1 MQQGNQEASET
12 KPTVVAIATGPRIRS
27 VHAWD
32 TSLGDEA
39 IELAAVAGLDLLE
52 WQRDALRDMLALR
65 EDGRWAHFEFGLNVA
80 RQNGKG
86 AVLEAR
92 ELALLAGI
100 TDETFGVHSAHEFKT
115 SDEHFHRLEAL
126 LENAGIRIKKVRHAS
141 GQEGIESMDAR
152 RMRFVTRTKS
162 GLRGFA
168 GVDYLN
174 LDESMI
180 INSASHSAM
189 MPTLRASAAPRG
201 PQLVYTGSAVDQ
213 ASMEHGIVWTRI
225 RERGI
230 RGEDDAL
237 GYLEFSV
244 DAEHPDDLSDEHA
257 ADRDK
262 WHMANPSLGVLIT
275 EEHMEREHRSMD
287 PRAFAVELLGV
298 GDWPVTDGSTDTLI
312 SPEEWADI
320 ADHEASLVDPVCIAY
335 DISPERHSSIVAS
348 GRSDGGQLMV
358 EVIHSNAGTG
368 WLVERL
374 IHLYQAHEVAEVVC
388 DGFGPAAAIAKL
400 VDEAGITVRRMDSG
414 DYGKACGFFVDAVGE
429 KTLRHLGQ
437 QELDHAVK
445 GARARP
451 LVDRWAW
458 SRTKSNINISPL
470 VASSLA
476 LWAAHE
482 NDVGVVE
489 IF

>member
-1 MQQGNQEASET
+1 VQPRDEEAPEAVS
-12 KPTVVAIATGPRIRS
+12 PVVAIAVGPRVRS
-27 VHAWD
+27 VHAGD

-39 IELAAVAGLDLLE
+39 IELAADAGLDLLD

-92 ELALLAGI
+92 ELAILAGI
-100 TDETFGVHSAHEFKT
+100 TEETFGVHSAHEFKT
-115 SDEHFHRLEAL
+115 SDEHFHRVVAL

-141 GQEGIESMDAR
+141 GQEGIEAMDGR
-152 RMRFVTRTKS
+152 RLRFVTRTKS

-174 LDESMI
+174 LDEAMI
-180 INSASHSAM
+180 INAASHSAM

-213 ASMEHGIVWTRI
+213 ETMDHGVVWTRI
-225 RERGI
+225 RERGT

-237 GYLEFSV
+237 GYIEFSV
-244 DAEHPDDLSDEHA
+244 DAEHPDDLSDEQA
-257 ADRDK
+257 ADLEQ
-262 WHMANPSLGVLIT
+262 WHVANPSLGVLIS
-275 EEHMEREHRSMD
+275 EEHMEHRSMD

-298 GDWPVTDGSTDTLI
+298 GDWPATDGSADTLI

-320 ADHEASLVDPVCIAY
+320 VDENAKLLDPICIYY
-335 DISPERHSSIVAS
+335 DISPERHSSIVAG
-348 GRSDGGQLMV
+348 GRSDGGQFMV

-374 IHLYQAHEVAEVVC
+374 VKLYETHEVAEVGC

-400 VDEAGITVRRMDSG
+400 VDEAGITVRRMDSS

-470 VASSLA
+470 VAATLA

-482 NDVGVVE
+482 NDVGEVA